1 MIEELHV
8 RDLAVVEKADI
19 RFRTGLVAVTG
30 ETGAGKSVLLGAIGL
45 LAGARGDRDA
55 VRAGAAQADVRARFL
70 LPPAALR
77 AISPILEEAGL
88 DPCEDG
94 ALLVRRTL
102 LASGGGR
109 CWINGGPAPIQ
120 IARRIGERLVDF
132 HGPHDNQSL
141 LAPAFQLEALDS
153 LAGNAAL
160 RAAYTEAWDALR
172 VLQEKRNAL
181 QEGSDGS
188 IAREIDLLR
197 YQTSE
202 IAAAELDPAA
212 DGDALRAAFA
222 AAENGARILELG
234 TAVCA
239 ALSDAD
245 GNAADAA
252 GAAVRALSE
261 MKGLGAPGAADWLAR
276 LEDISAALSDLSRD
290 VSSALSAMDF
300 SPERLAELE
309 KRIDLVETLKHKY
322 GRTVEDVLAF
332 LATAEER
339 LSSLENRGE
348 ILASLEGE
356 IAAAEKNLRTAGAA
370 LSASRTK
377 AAATLGAAVAKEL
390 ADLGLANAG
399 FSVAVQPAAKPTA
412 SGLDEVDFRFAPN
425 PGEPPRPLRAI
436 ASSGEIS
443 RVMLALKTVLA
454 AHDGI
459 PVLIFDEIDANV
471 GGEIAHVVGRKL
483 ASLGASRQ
491 VLCITHLPQVAS
503 CASSHFL
510 VHKRIADGRTS
521 TSIDELQGDARIDE
535 ISRMLGGERLT
546 SVTRTHARELLTR
559 GASAIGAPHPGKH
572 APKTGK

>member
-19 RFRTGLVAVTG
+19 RFGPGLVAVTG

-45 LAGARGDRDA
+45 LAGARGDREA
-55 VRAGAAQADVRARFL
+55 VRAGASQADVRARFI
-70 LPPAALR
+70 LPPPALK
-77 AISPILEEAGL
+77 AIAPILDEAGL

-109 CWINGGPAPIQ
+109 CWINGGPASVQ
-120 IARRIGERLVDF
+120 VARRIGERLVDF

-141 LAPAFQLEALDS
+141 LSPSFQLEALDS
-153 LAGNAAL
+153 FAGNAAQRSAYAAAWEAL
-160 RAAYTEAWDALR
+160 RALE
-172 VLQEKRNAL
+172 EKRDAL

-188 IAREIDLLR
+188 VAREIDLLR
-197 YQTSE
+197 YQTDE
-202 IAAAELDPAA
+202 IEAAQLDPAT

-234 TAVCA
+234 SAACA
-239 ALSDAD
+239 ALSDGD
-245 GNAADAA
+245 GNAVDTT
-252 GAAVRALSE
+252 GEAVRALGE
-261 MKGLGAPGAADWLAR
+261 MKRLGAPGAADWLER
-276 LEDISAALSDLSRD
+276 LEGISSSLSDLSRD
-290 VSSALSAMDF
+290 MSSALSDMDF

-309 KRIDLVETLKHKY
+309 KRIDVVETLKHKY

-332 LATAEER
+332 LDKSRER
-339 LSSLENRGE
+339 LSALENRGE
-348 ILASLEGE
+348 TLAALERE
-356 IAAAEKNLRTAGAA
+356 LAEAEKRLRTAGAA
-370 LSASRTK
+370 LSQTRAK
-377 AAATLGAAVAKEL
+377 AAGALGGAVVREL
-390 ADLGLANAG
+390 ADLGLAGAG
-399 FSVAVQPAAKPTA
+399 FSVAVESAAKPSA
-412 SGLDEVDFRFAPN
+412 SGIDDVDFRFAPN

-459 PVLIFDEIDANV
+459 PVLVFDEIDANV
-471 GGEIAHVVGRKL
+471 GGEIARVVGLKL
-483 ASLGASRQ
+483 AALGASRQ

-503 CASSHFL
+503 CADSHFL
-510 VHKRIADGRTS
+510 VHKQTSNGRTF
-521 TSIDELQGDARIDE
+521 TSIDALDGDARVDE

-546 SVTRTHARELLTR
+546 SVTRTHAMELLKRR
-559 GASAIGAPHPGKH
+559 GRALRTAQDNHDSKNQR
-572 APKTGK
+572 